1 MRGYVL
7 AAAIAL
13 FALTPVQ
20 GSANILL
27 LVAGGGGGA
36 GSGSGPGGIGD
47 GTTSGEN
54 GSGSGGVGGVGG
66 AGGAGSTDSGGGGGG
81 GGLAGDGTGGAGP
94 GSGIGGSGAPLYFG
108 GPGAA
113 VNPGGYGGGG
123 GGGVRGGGGG
133 GGYSGGGGGGR
144 GAGGAGGS
152 YVSSLFTQF
161 AEIDPGSNTD
171 MTGHVVIES
180 ESCNP
185 ACFVSY
191 TGGVQFFTVM
201 NTGFTQEFI
210 QIGAGGGEGGANG
223 LGVPGGQGAV
233 AIGELLTPDL
243 APVELEIIVGGP
255 GSSGSA
261 GGGGGATYVY
271 EVTAPEPS
279 TWVMMLIG
287 FAGLGCAAHRASGKT
302 ARAVQRA

>member
-1 MRGYVL
+1 
-7 AAAIAL
+7 
-13 FALTPVQ
+13 
-20 GSANILL
+20 
-27 LVAGGGGGA
+27 
-36 GSGSGPGGIGD
+36 
-47 GTTSGEN
+47 
-54 GSGSGGVGGVGG
+54 
-66 AGGAGSTDSGGGGGG
+66 
-81 GGLAGDGTGGAGP
+81 
-94 GSGIGGSGAPLYFG
+94 
-108 GPGAA
+108 
-113 VNPGGYGGGG
+113 
-123 GGGVRGGGGG
+123 
-133 GGYSGGGGGGR
+133 
-144 GAGGAGGS
+144 
-152 YVSSLFTQF
+152 
-161 AEIDPGSNTD
+161 

-201 NTGFTQEFI
+201 NTGFTPEFI

-243 APVELEIIVGGP
+243 APVELEIIVGGS

-287 FAGLGCAAHRASGKT
+287 FAGLGYAGHSASRKTVRAIR
-302 ARAVQRA
+302 RA

>member
-1 MRGYVL
+1 MGPDR
-7 AAAIAL
+7 AA
-13 FALTPVQ
+13 
-20 GSANILL
+20 SAELEEPAARVERPN
-27 LVAGGGGGA
+27 
-36 GSGSGPGGIGD
+36 
-47 GTTSGEN
+47 
-54 GSGSGGVGGVGG
+54 
-66 AGGAGSTDSGGGGGG
+66 SGGGGGG
-81 GGLAGDGTGGAGP
+81 GGLAGDGTGGKGP

-108 GPGAA
+108 GAGAA

-180 ESCNP
+180 DACNP

-201 NTGFTQEFI
+201 NTGFTPEFI

-223 LGVPGGQGAV
+223 LGVAWRTGRRGDRR
-233 AIGELLTPDL
+233 ISD
-243 APVELEIIVGGP
+243 
-255 GSSGSA
+255 
-261 GGGGGATYVY
+261 
-271 EVTAPEPS
+271 
-279 TWVMMLIG
+279 
-287 FAGLGCAAHRASGKT
+287 AGLSASGT
-302 ARAVQRA
+302 